1 MDKVAYISG
10 ETFLYWSS
18 IILALGALTAVGVF
32 LSMFLRTKGNGPS
45 AIFLVPTAVILSVL
59 CARFIHWYCRADS
72 YTSLKAAM
80 TDFSGGDYAL
90 MGVFAGCVISAC
102 VLWVVRL
109 IKDLPQALDCM
120 ALAGAAGIGVGRLSG
135 FFGDGNRGAILQGIT
150 ELPLVC
156 PVINPVSGAVEY
168 RLATFLLQA
177 IAAGIIFAILLI
189 FYLLP
194 RKKHPLR
201 RGDTTLLFLSL
212 YCATQAVLD
221 STRYDSLFMRSNGFV
236 SFVQVLS
243 AVGLLIPVVVFSVRM
258 VRAMGMRRW
267 FYSLWSLLAAAL
279 GGAGY
284 MEYYVQRHGD
294 QAQFAYTVM
303 SGCLLAV
310 VVLTLFIRAL
320 GIHGKKKAAPP
331 AA

>member
-1 MDKVAYISG
+1 MEKVAYISG

-18 IILALGALTAVGVF
+18 IILALAALTAIGVF
-32 LSMFLRTKGNGPS
+32 LSMFLRTKGNG
-45 AIFLVPTAVILSVL
+45 AGAVFLVPTAVILSVF
-59 CARFIHWYCRADS
+59 CARFMHWYCRADS

-80 TDFSGGDYAL
+80 TDLSGGGYAL

-109 IKDLPQALDCM
+109 LKDLPQALDCM
-120 ALAGAAGIGVGRLSG
+120 ALAGAAGIGVGRLAG
-135 FFGDGNRGAILQGIT
+135 FFGDENRGAILKGIT
-150 ELPLVC
+150 ELPLVS
-156 PVINPVSGAVEY
+156 PVVNPVSGAVEY

-177 IAAGIIFAILLI
+177 IAAGIIFAVLLA

-201 RGDTTLLFLSL
+201 RGDTTLLFLTL

-236 SFVQVLS
+236 SFVQILS
-243 AVGLLIPVVVFSVRM
+243 AIGLLIPVMVFSVRM
-258 VRAMGMRRW
+258 VRKMDMRGW
-267 FYSLWSLLAAAL
+267 FYVLWVLVAAAL

-294 QAQFAYTVM
+294 QAQFAYNVM

-310 VVLTLFIRAL
+310 VALTLLIRWL
-320 GIHGKKKAAPP
+320 GIVGKKKPAPP